1 MAHPKVPVN
10 FSTPRRAASHGRFGD
25 SLIAFLSPQA
35 QAHLA
40 SKDNVLAT
48 INPLTGLP
56 EYADISEEDELDL
69 TSGDNSSNIGT
80 AIDYSEGSESTAG
93 ELASTDGE
101 TTFGQFAAN
110 EAGPAH
116 INPAEYASLQKAGY
130 APQILSSNF
139 GNFDDINFVNPNAP
153 I

>member
-69 TSGDNSSNIGT
+69 TSGVNALSAKGLEELNNNSGMLSLLGNSNV
-80 AIDYSEGSESTAG
+80 
-93 ELASTDGE
+93 
-101 TTFGQFAAN
+101 
-110 EAGPAH
+110 EA
-116 INPAEYASLQKAGY
+116 
-130 APQILSSNF
+130 
-139 GNFDDINFVNPNAP
+139 
-153 I
+153 